1 MKLNN
6 ETVSIELKNGTVV
19 HGTVTAEFELNM
31 DSPSTKLDLQVLQK
45 CGWIVK
51 NASITT
57 LTRLEAALELVVR
70 HIASHPDVGL
80 KYFEKVAERIKD
92 TGVSVRKRAIKII
105 REMCTSNANFSEFT
119 RACIEIISRVS
130 DDESRFVDLV
140 CKIFYEFWFEEP
152 SGLQTR
158 LFGGSSSVPLELAKK
173 TEQIVEMLRRM
184 PNHQLLVSV
193 EEMNN
198 DEEDVHTLPFVLLL
212 HAFCVVD
219 PTLYA
224 PASDLSQFVVT
235 LQPYLKS
242 QVIYTDNR
250 VIAQLLES
258 IIFVIDYVLPLL
270 RKLPQNVV
278 EELEQDL
285 KCPCSVSKVAGKG
298 SVVVE
303 YLVQVFF
310 KRLDALGFDDKQAL
324 GYVLIARPEYMLEK
338 DVGKIL
344 EATLSSSTDMRLK
357 EIISPS
363 LFLTSSLQNIY
374 EYLLDAESQ
383 MATDNNSNNVVNYSV
398 DGGHSVPIAA
408 GAGDTNICGGIV
420 QLYWDNIL
428 GRCLDLNEQ
437 VRQSAMKIVEIVLRQ
452 GLVHPTT
459 CVPYL
464 IALETGPEEANSMLA
479 HHLLMNMNENSEN
492 SNPKVQ
498 LKVPDSMKGKFDNGS
513 FNYARL
519 GVSRIHKLIR
529 GNRVSRNKFM
539 SRVVCKFDT
548 PSWNPSVIPFLM
560 YCTEILAL
568 FPFTLPDE
576 LLYLIYAMNR
586 VIQVIAGTLEANMKA
601 FLHSLQEDAKIV
613 HGNGITP
620 QWPSSQPVSS
630 HTISMDLNG
639 TFKEEP
645 ADEPVSNHSVSVDSN
660 LRSRSPCNSRG
671 ISEDDLQKIQADCLS
686 TIALQLLLKLKR
698 HLKIVYGLND
708 TRCQEFSPNEPLKL
722 GEALPKQNIPFNTN
736 ETHIDLPI
744 NHQEVLQR
752 YQTALKEDTVDYSTY
767 TANIKRRRPPSRR
780 GGGRGVV
787 KAGMKKNDD
796 DEDWRGSKSGG
807 RRLNNSGRKSNSSRG
822 RQWS

>member
-1 MKLNN
+1 
-6 ETVSIELKNGTVV
+6 
-19 HGTVTAEFELNM
+19 M
-31 DSPSTKLDLQVLQK
+31 DSPSTKLDLQ
-45 CGWIVK
+45 
-51 NASITT
+51 T
-57 LTRLEAALELVVR
+57 ELVVR

-119 RACIEIISRVS
+119 RACIEIISP
-130 DDESRFVDLV
+130 
-140 CKIFYEFWFEEP
+140 IFYEFWFEEP

-184 PNHQLLVSV
+184 PNHQLLV

-242 QVIYTDNR
+242 QM
-250 VIAQLLES
+250 
-258 IIFVIDYVLPLL
+258 
-270 RKLPQNVV
+270 
-278 EELEQDL
+278 
-285 KCPCSVSKVAGKG
+285 
-298 SVVVE
+298 
-303 YLVQVFF
+303 
-310 KRLDALGFDDKQAL
+310 QA
-324 GYVLIARPEYMLEK
+324 
-338 DVGKIL
+338 
-344 EATLSSSTDMRLK
+344 
-357 EIISPS
+357 
-363 LFLTSSLQNIY
+363 LQNIY

-437 VRQSAMKIVEIVLRQ
+437 VHQSAMKIVEIVLRQ

-479 HHLLMNMNENSEN
+479 HHLLMNMNEKYLAFCESCLGDGLQMSFIFIRSMVEVLKIQTLKSNS
-492 SNPKVQ
+492 
-498 LKVPDSMKGKFDNGS
+498 
-513 FNYARL
+513 R
-519 GVSRIHKLIR
+519 
-529 GNRVSRNKFM
+529 
-539 SRVVCKFDT
+539 
-548 PSWNPSVIPFLM
+548 

-586 VIQVIAGTLEANMKA
+586 SYT
-601 FLHSLQEDAKIV
+601 SY
-613 HGNGITP
+613 
-620 QWPSSQPVSS
+620 SR

-752 YQTALKEDTVDYSTY
+752 YQRTSKGDGLLRGE
-767 TANIKRRRPPSRR
+767 
-780 GGGRGVV
+780 GGGLGVV
-787 KAGMKKNDD
+787 QAGMMKNDD